1 MTGLLL
7 SLRYVVSSLLIL
19 FCWGGLV
26 FPSFAE
32 EFRATAV
39 EQPETQPVVV
49 YGISQDQ
56 QDFLWLAAEFD
67 GLLRFDGQQYLRFAA
82 PSPQQHLSYSQV
94 VTDQHN
100 QLWIGTWGDGVW
112 QLDALRKHWQ
122 QVTGLEEKAQVQA
135 LKISSTGTLWVG
147 TTHGLY
153 QRSEAQQQA
162 TLWPALKGIR
172 IWHIAEQNDG
182 TLWVGTSKGLYLLRP
197 TDASQSHWFEH
208 PDLTNTEIR
217 AVAIHD
223 QQVLIGLRAHVG
235 LLHISAPSQL
245 QLLDLGNPN
254 HILAEG
260 ANSWLVGSIDGLFQV
275 HHNGEVLSKT
285 LLHPATDIRRLYR
298 DRRGKL
304 WMSGRNSGLF
314 SLPAMPLKLIQPD
327 LSSFLSPIQP
337 HRLGPASFISS
348 RWQALERTLL
358 RVDAGQWQE
367 IPFRSELPVSYARD
381 VVEFGQYTL
390 AATDQGLFQL
400 RNQAFVSMQLPMQ
413 PPRFNVERMALAP
426 DGALWLGLW
435 EQGVLRIDASAA
447 QHDIAAWRPQQLQP
461 QAQPL
466 EGIIDIRTDPKQR
479 LWLLSRQGKLYLGRP
494 NGIDLKWQAPATL
507 SSGYFQCMLPE
518 GDIIWLCTD
527 RGLIRLSDNL
537 TTVTQWGTAE
547 GLPDQR
553 VIGITRTANY
563 LWILTRSGVLRANP
577 DGSQL
582 HLLAPRPGMDLT
594 SAQLNGINPYKDNQV
609 QVATSTGIWVVSPSD
624 MTAVPNDMQLHL
636 TSLRINRQ
644 LYNVADTSSM
654 LKLTDDVHELQL
666 QFKLLTFQ
674 PHLQVQY
681 FFRWQPQSQ
690 WTSLGSDATLTLSQ
704 LKPGLHRLEVMA
716 QAGGQQIRSQLL
728 QLQVPIPWWQRPLG
742 LIALGF
748 CCSFLLWT
756 LYRLRTKHLE
766 QRAAKLDQLVMQ
778 RTAELEQANEQ
789 LRVQSNTDS
798 LTGLLNRR
806 ALYAAADLLQAQRR
820 RTGAALT
827 LVLIDIDHFKAIND
841 TLGHDSG
848 DSVLKQVAFYFKQ
861 QLRGQDLI
869 ARWGGEEFLLL
880 MPDTDMTAAMALLEE
895 LRMGIRQIQLPKLP
909 YSLSA
914 TFGLSEVGLDTS
926 AFEQALKAA
935 DKALYQGKAQG
946 RDQVVRAVT
955 QALA

>member
-1 MTGLLL
+1 M
-7 SLRYVVSSLLIL
+7 SLRYVVSSLLLL
-19 FCWGGLV
+19 FCWGGLA
-26 FPSFAE
+26 FSSFAE
-32 EFRATAV
+32 GFRATAV

-82 PSPQQHLSYSQV
+82 PGPRQHLSYSQV

-135 LKISSTGTLWVG
+135 LKISSTGTLWIG

-153 QRSEAQQQA
+153 QRSEAKQQA
-162 TLWPALKGIR
+162 TLWPALKDIR

-217 AVAIHD
+217 TVAIHD

-235 LLHISAPSQL
+235 LLHINAPSQL
-245 QLLDLGNPN
+245 QLLALGNPN

-304 WMSGRNSGLF
+304 WMTGRNSGLF

-381 VVEFGQYTL
+381 VVEFGKYTL

-447 QHDIAAWRPQQLQP
+447 QHDVAAWRPQQLQP

-479 LWLLSRQGKLYLGRP
+479 LWLLSRQGKLYLGRSD
-494 NGIDLKWQAPATL
+494 GIDLKWQPPATL

-582 HLLAPRPGMDLT
+582 HLLAPRPGMELT
-594 SAQLNGINPYKDNQV
+594 GAQLNGINPYKDNQV

-624 MTAVPNDMQLHL
+624 MTVVPNDMQLHL

-654 LKLTDDVHELQL
+654 LELTDDVHELQL

-742 LIALGF
+742 LIALGL

-820 RTGAALT
+820 RTDSALT

-841 TLGHDSG
+841 TFGHDSG
-848 DSVLKQVAFYFKQ
+848 DSVLKQVAFYLKQ
-861 QLRGQDLI
+861 RLRGQDLI

-895 LRMGIRQIQLPKLP
+895 LRMGIRQLKLPELP

-914 TFGLSEVGLDTS
+914 TFGLSEVGLDTA

-935 DKALYQGKAQG
+935 DKALYQGKARG

-955 QALA
+955 QAFA